1 MLCYQEFLLF
11 AVHFVDSLLR
21 VSLLCG
27 KSHCFVTRLRFVVL
41 ARDLVLQLQ
50 SGHCNDGNVHQR
62 AISMAGMR
70 TGRILREQADC
81 KRSTLSL

>member
-21 VSLLCG
+21 VSLLRR
-27 KSHCFVTRLRFVVL
+27 KSHCFVVRLVFCSFAARFGFAAIVW
-41 ARDLVLQLQ
+41 LQD
-50 SGHCNDGNVHQR
+50 HGNVHQR

-70 TGRILREQADC
+70 TGRILRE
-81 KRSTLSL
+81 